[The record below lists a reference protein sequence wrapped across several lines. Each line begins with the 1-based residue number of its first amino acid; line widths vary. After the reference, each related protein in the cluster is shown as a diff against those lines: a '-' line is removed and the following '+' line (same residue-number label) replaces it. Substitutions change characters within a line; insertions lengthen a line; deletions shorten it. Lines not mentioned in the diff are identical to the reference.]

1 MRKKLILLFFG
12 FLLLTDAYAFQYNV
26 SVIQGRVTD
35 TVGNPLA
42 GAGITIENT
51 FLGVYSNSDGS
62 YLFPGLKDG
71 TYRLHF
77 SFVGYEPQ
85 IHEVNLISKS
95 VLNISLA
102 GKSLLTGEVIVN
114 AVRAGNHSPL
124 AYSTIDFEQLKEQNT
139 GQDLPF
145 LLSLTPS
152 LVETSEAGNGV
163 GYTSLRIRGTDANRI
178 NVTIDGIPLND
189 PESQQVFWVDLP
201 DLASSVENIQV
212 QRGAGTSSNG
222 AGAFGAT
229 ISIQTESPE
238 NEPFARIGTSL
249 GSFNTTRKMIA
260 AGTGLLAKRFAF
272 QVRLSEMNSDGF
284 VERTGSDLSSA
295 YISGVYRTEKS
306 RLKANIVLG
315 KEHTGISWWGVPKE
329 MLKINRRYNPA
340 GEYTDEAGIKQYYD
354 NESDNYLQNHYQL
367 IYSRSLSSS
376 VSLNTALHYTKGKG
390 YYEEY
395 KEDIFLPDY
404 GLPGISVGDTLITES
419 DLIRRKWMS
428 NDFYGLV
435 TSLKFRKEK
444 IEITV
449 GGAGNYYSGDH
460 YGRIIWMRY
469 SGNLEKDHQWYLN
482 NGTKGEISF
491 FGKADYSLTDKI
503 SVFGDLQYRYIHY
516 RMTGSDDDLKDL
528 DQEHR
533 FGFFNPKAGV
543 FFSLTPNQDAFLSF
557 SVANREPTR
566 ADFKEAAGDPNAT
579 PKSETLYDT
588 ELGYK
593 LRGEKYSAAVNIYA
607 MLYKDQL
614 VPTGELSS
622 TGYTITTN
630 VEKSHR
636 LGVEINAGFKPMEL
650 LNWDFNVTLSR
661 NKIRDFVEHYTDYN
675 TSDWSE
681 EYKSKN
687 LGTVD
692 IAYSPSVVGTSDIN
706 IKILRKMR
714 MHFISKYV
722 GRQYFDNT
730 MNAERKINPY
740 FVSNLRIDFNP
751 EIPKIRDVEFQLLIN
766 NIFNT
771 EYESNAYGG
780 NWYEDGIEKSWSY
793 YFPQARTNLMF
804 RVGLMF

>member
-1 MRKKLILLFFG
+1 MRKKLVLLFFG
-12 FLLLTDAYAFQYNV
+12 FIFLMDVSAV
-26 SVIQGRVTD
+26 KESGSVIQGRVTD
-35 TVGNPLA
+35 TSGNPLA
-42 GAGITIENT
+42 GAGITIEDT
-51 FLGVYSNSDGS
+51 FLGVYSRSDGS
-62 YLFPGLKDG
+62 YSFYGLKDG

-77 SFVGYEPQ
+77 SFIGYEPQ
-85 IHEVNLISKS
+85 IHEVNLTGKS
-95 VLNISLA
+95 VLNISLT
-102 GKSLLTGEVIVN
+102 GKPLLTGEVIVN

-124 AYSTIDFEQLKEQNT
+124 AYSTIDNEQLKEQNT
-139 GQDLPF
+139 GQDFPF

-152 LVETSEAGNGV
+152 LVETSEAGNGI

-201 DLASSVENIQV
+201 DLSSSVDNVQV

-229 ISIQTESPE
+229 ISIQTKSPE
-238 NEPFARIGTSL
+238 NEPFARISTSL
-249 GSFNTTRKMIA
+249 GSFQTTRKMIA
-260 AGTGLLAKRFAF
+260 AGTGLLAERFAF
-272 QVRLSEMNSDGF
+272 QIRLSELNSNGYI
-284 VERTGSDLSSA
+284 ERTGSNHRSG
-295 YISGVYRTEKS
+295 YISGVYRTEKV
-306 RLKANIVLG
+306 RLKANIILG
-315 KEHTGISWWGVPKE
+315 EEHTGIGWWGVPKE
-329 MLKINRRYNPA
+329 MLTINRRYNPA

-367 IYSRSLSSS
+367 IYSHSLSSS
-376 VSLNTALHYTKGKG
+376 LSLNTALHYTKGKG

-395 KEDIFLPDY
+395 KEDRFLPDY
-404 GLPGISVGDTLITES
+404 GLPVISVGDTLITES

-435 TSLKFRKEK
+435 TSLKFSKNK
-444 IEITV
+444 IEVTA
-449 GGAGNYYSGDH
+449 GGGGNYYSGDH

-469 SGNLEKDHQWYLN
+469 SGALEKDHQWYLN

-516 RMTGSDDDLKDL
+516 RMTGNDDDMKDL

-533 FGFFNPKAGV
+533 FGFFNPKAGI
-543 FFSLTPNQDAFLSF
+543 FFSITPNQDAFLSF

-566 ADFKEAAGDPNAT
+566 ADFKEAAGDINAT
-579 PKSETLYDT
+579 PEAETLYDT
-588 ELGYK
+588 EMGYK
-593 LRGEKYSAAVNIYA
+593 LRGEKYSLAVNMYG
-607 MLYKDQL
+607 MMYLDQL

-622 TGYTITTN
+622 TGYSIMTN

-636 LGVEINAGFKPMEL
+636 RGVEISAGLKPLDL
-650 LNWDFNVTLSR
+650 LNWDFSVTLSR

-681 EYKSKN
+681 EYISKY

-706 IKILRKMR
+706 IKILRTMR

-730 MNAERKINPY
+730 MNPERKINPY
-740 FVSNLRIDFNP
+740 IVNNLRIDFNP
-751 EIPKIRDVEFQLLIN
+751 AIPKIRDVEFQLLIN
-766 NIFNT
+766 NIFNA

-793 YFPQARTNLMF
+793 YFPQAGTNLMF